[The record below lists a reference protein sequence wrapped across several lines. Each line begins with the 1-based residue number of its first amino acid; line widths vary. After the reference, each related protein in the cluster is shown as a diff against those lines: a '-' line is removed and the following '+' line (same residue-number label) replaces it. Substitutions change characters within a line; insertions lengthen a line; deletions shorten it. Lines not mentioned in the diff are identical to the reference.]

1 MADIIKIEGV
11 KEVIITLRGENVILD
26 SDVAKLY
33 GVETRIVNQ
42 AVKNNPEKFPK
53 GYVLEL
59 TKDEAEFSKSKFLI
73 LNEPPRRGKNIKYL
87 PKAFTERGLYMLATI
102 LKSPIATQTTLAI
115 VETFAKVRELKR
127 EIQELNDEGESPNQS
142 SRIKKIG
149 EFMAELMMP
158 ELRVEETESS
168 MEVNVMIGKFTYKVK
183 KVNTKPIQEKFEKI
197 IENLMDLGWSDED
210 IKNILK

>member
-1 MADIIKIEGV
+1 MADIVKIEKV
-11 KEVIITLRGENVILD
+11 KDVIISFRGENVILD

-42 AVKNNPEKFPK
+42 AVKNNPDKFPE
-53 GYVLEL
+53 GYVFEL
-59 TKDEAEFSKSKFLI
+59 TKEEAERSRSKILI
-73 LNEPPRRGKNIKYL
+73 LNERIGRGKNIKYL

-115 VETFAKVRELKR
+115 VETFTKVRELKR
-127 EIQELNDEGESPNQS
+127 EIQELHDEGGSPNQS

-158 ELRVEETESS
+158 ELRVAETESS

-183 KVNTKPIQEKFEKI
+183 KVNTKPIQERFEKI
-197 IENLMDLGWSDED
+197 IEKLIDLGWSDEE